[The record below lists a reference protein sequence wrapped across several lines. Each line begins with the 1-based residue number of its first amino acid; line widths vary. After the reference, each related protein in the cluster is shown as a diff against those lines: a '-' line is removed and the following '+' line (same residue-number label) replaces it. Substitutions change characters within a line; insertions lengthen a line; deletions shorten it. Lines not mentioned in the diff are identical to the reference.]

1 MANKFIERL
10 AHFHNRLI
18 IALSITGQ
26 KITMIRTHYSTQIT
40 PEMNGKSVTVCGW
53 AHEIRDLGGI
63 TFLVVRDREGLVQV
77 TLFKKTID
85 KGVLETVRNLS
96 RESVVVVT
104 GNIKKEEKAPN
115 GYELVPTKVTVLGKS
130 DSPLPMDTTGK
141 VDADLDTRLDVRFM
155 DLRRPN
161 TQAIFRLRHLML
173 KSIREFLG
181 SEGFIEITTPKVVAT
196 ATEGGTAL
204 FPITYFEREAFLN
217 QSPQLFKQLMMS
229 GGLDRVLEIG
239 PIFRAEEHD
248 TRKHLNEATS
258 IDIEASFLDNE
269 DVMVILEDLIKHV
282 YSNVSEHGANY
293 LKTLGVELSIPKT
306 PFKRVTYDEAIDI
319 ARDNGE
325 QIEWGDDLT
334 TESEHTI
341 GETMGEHYFIVDWPT
356 KIKPFYALPY
366 ENKPELCRAFDM
378 MHPRMELSSGAQR
391 VHSYEMLRKRI
402 TEQGL
407 DADGF
412 EFYLKAFRY
421 GMPPHSGWGLG
432 AERLLMTMLGIE
444 NIREVVLFPRDRKR
458 LSP

>member
-1 MANKFIERL
+1 
-10 AHFHNRLI
+10 
-18 IALSITGQ
+18 
-26 KITMIRTHYSTQIT
+26 MIRTHYSTQIT
-40 PEMNGKSVTVCGW
+40 PEMNGSSVTICGW

-85 KGVLETVRNLS
+85 KNVLEIVRNLS
-96 RESVVVVT
+96 RESVVAVT
-104 GNIKKEEKAPN
+104 GNVKKEAKAPN
-115 GYELVPTKVTVLGKS
+115 GYELVPTAVTVLGKAE
-130 DSPLPMDTTGK
+130 SPLPMDTTGK

-155 DLRRPN
+155 DMRRPY
-161 TQAIFRLRHLML
+161 TQSIFRIRHLIL
-173 KSIREFLG
+173 KSIREFLNE
-181 SEGFIEITTPKVVAT
+181 EGFVEITTPKVVAT

-229 GGLDRVLEIG
+229 GGLDRVFEIG

-258 IDIEASFLDNE
+258 IDIEASFLDHE
-269 DVMVILEDLIKHV
+269 DVMVILENMVKYV
-282 YSNVSEHGANY
+282 YSNVAENGAGY
-293 LKTLGVELSIPKT
+293 LKTLGVDIKIPET
-306 PFKRVTYDEAIDI
+306 PFKRITYDEAIKI

-325 QIEWGDDLT
+325 QIEWGDDLST
-334 TESEHTI
+334 GSEHSIGKTI
-341 GETMGEHYFIVDWPT
+341 GEHYFIVDWPS

-366 ENKPELCRAFDM
+366 EDKPEICRAFDM

-391 VHSYEMLRKRI
+391 VHSYEMLRDRI
-402 TEQGL
+402 TEKGL
-407 DADGF
+407 NADGF

-421 GMPPHSGWGLG
+421 GMPPHSGWGVG
-432 AERLLMTMLGIE
+432 AERLLMTMLGID

>member
-1 MANKFIERL
+1 
-10 AHFHNRLI
+10 
-18 IALSITGQ
+18 
-26 KITMIRTHYSTQIT
+26 MIRTHYSTQIT
-40 PEMNGKSVTVCGW
+40 PEMNGSSVTVCGW

-85 KGVLETVRNLS
+85 KNVLEIVRNLS
-96 RESVVVVT
+96 RESVVAVT
-104 GNIKKEEKAPN
+104 GNVKKEAKAPN
-115 GYELVPTKVTVLGKS
+115 GYELVPTAVTVLGKAE
-130 DSPLPMDTTGK
+130 SPLPMDTTGK
-141 VDADLDTRLDVRFM
+141 VDADLDTRLDARFM
-155 DLRRPN
+155 DVRRPG
-161 TQAIFRLRHLML
+161 TQAIFRIRHLIQ
-173 KSIREFLG
+173 KSVREFLG
-181 SEGFIEITTPKVVAT
+181 KEGFIEITTPKVVAT

-229 GGLDRVLEIG
+229 GGLDRVYEIG

-269 DVMVILEDLIKHV
+269 DVMVILENLVKYV
-282 YSNVSEHGANY
+282 YSSVAENGEKY
-293 LKTLGVELSIPKT
+293 LKTLGVELKIPKT
-306 PFKRVTYDEAIDI
+306 PFKRVTYDEAISI

-325 QIEWGDDLT
+325 KIEWGDDLT
-334 TESEHTI
+334 TESEHSI
-341 GETMGEHYFIVDWPT
+341 GETVGEHYFIVDWPT
-356 KIKPFYALPY
+356 KIKPFYVMPY
-366 ENKPELCRAFDM
+366 ENKPEICRAFDM

-391 VHSYEMLRKRI
+391 VHSYELLRSRI

-407 DADGF
+407 NADGF

-421 GMPPHSGWGLG
+421 GMPPHAGWGLG
-432 AERLLMTMLGIE
+432 AERLLMTMLGVE

>member
-1 MANKFIERL
+1 
-10 AHFHNRLI
+10 
-18 IALSITGQ
+18 
-26 KITMIRTHYSTQIT
+26 MIRTHYSTQIT
-40 PEMNGKSVTVCGW
+40 PEMNGSSVTICGW

-85 KGVLETVRNLS
+85 KNVLETVRALS
-96 RESVVVVT
+96 RESVVAVT
-104 GNIKKEEKAPN
+104 GNVKKEAKAPN
-115 GYELVPTKVTVLGKS
+115 GYELVPTAVTVLGKA

-155 DLRRPN
+155 DMRRLP
-161 TQAIFRLRHLML
+161 TQSIFRIRHLIL
-173 KSIREFLG
+173 KSVREYLDN
-181 SEGFIEITTPKVVAT
+181 EGFVEITTPKVVAT

-229 GGLDRVLEIG
+229 GGLDRVFEIG

-269 DVMVILEDLIKHV
+269 DVMVILENLVKYV
-282 YSNVSEHGANY
+282 YTYVAEKGSNH
-293 LKTLGVELSIPKT
+293 LKNIGVELKIPQT
-306 PFKRVTYDEAIDI
+306 PFKRITYDEAIKL
-319 ARDNGE
+319 ASDNGE
-325 QIEWGDDLT
+325 QIEWGEDLT
-334 TESEHTI
+334 TESEHSIGKTI
-341 GETMGEHYFIVDWPT
+341 GEHYFIVGWPS

-366 ENKPELCRAFDM
+366 EDKPEICRGFDM

-391 VHSYEMLRKRI
+391 VHSYEMLRDRI
-402 TEQGL
+402 TAQGL
-407 DADGF
+407 NADGF
-412 EFYLKAFRY
+412 DFYLKAFKY

>member
-1 MANKFIERL
+1 
-10 AHFHNRLI
+10 
-18 IALSITGQ
+18 
-26 KITMIRTHYSTQIT
+26 MIRTHYSNQIT
-40 PEMNGKSVTVCGW
+40 PEMNSSSVTVCGW

-63 TFLVVRDREGLVQV
+63 MFLVVRDREGLIQV

-85 KGVLETVRNLS
+85 KGVLETVKNIS
-96 RESVVVVT
+96 RESVVAVT
-104 GNIKKEEKAPN
+104 GTVKKEAKAPN
-115 GYELVPTKVTVLGKS
+115 GYEIIPTAVIVPGKAE
-130 DSPLPMDTTGK
+130 SPLPMDTTGK

-155 DLRRPN
+155 DMRRIR
-161 TQAIFRLRHLML
+161 TTSIFRIRHLVL
-173 KSIREFLG
+173 KSIREYLDR
-181 SEGFIEITTPKVVAT
+181 EGFVEITTPKIVAT

-229 GGLDRVLEIG
+229 GGLDRVYEIG

-258 IDIEASFLDNE
+258 IDIEASFVDNE
-269 DVMVILEDLIKHV
+269 DVMVTLENLVHHV
-282 YSNVSEHGANY
+282 YTCVARNGQSY
-293 LKTLGVELSIPKT
+293 LKNLGVEIKIPRL
-306 PFKRVTYDEAIDI
+306 PFKRITYDEAIKI
-319 ARDNGE
+319 ANDNGE
-325 QIEWGDDLT
+325 QIEWGDDLS
-334 TESEHTI
+334 TESEHSIGKTI
-341 GETMGEHYFIVDWPT
+341 GEHYFITDWPS

-366 ENKPELCRAFDM
+366 EDRPELCRAFDM

-391 VHSYEMLRKRI
+391 EHSYELLKQRI
-402 TEQGL
+402 ADQGL
-407 DADGF
+407 DPDGF

-421 GMPPHSGWGLG
+421 GMPPHSGWGVG

>member
-1 MANKFIERL
+1 
-10 AHFHNRLI
+10 
-18 IALSITGQ
+18 
-26 KITMIRTHYSTQIT
+26 MIRTHYSTQIT
-40 PEMNGKSVTVCGW
+40 PEMNQSPVTICGW

-63 TFLVVRDREGLVQV
+63 MFLIVRDREGLVQV

-85 KGVLETVRNLS
+85 KNVLETARNIS
-96 RESVVVVT
+96 RESVVAVT
-104 GNIKKEEKAPN
+104 GNIKKEAKAPN
-115 GYELVPTKVTVLGKS
+115 GYELIPTEIKVLGKAE
-130 DSPLPMDTTGK
+130 SPLPMDTTGK

-155 DLRRPN
+155 DMRRPY
-161 TQAIFRLRHLML
+161 TQSIFRIRHLIL
-173 KSIREFLG
+173 KSIREYFDR
-181 SEGFIEITTPKVVAT
+181 EGFVEITTPKVVAT

-229 GGLDRVLEIG
+229 GGLDRVFEIG

-258 IDIEASFLDNE
+258 IDIEASFLDHE
-269 DVMVILEDLIKHV
+269 DVMVILENLVKYV
-282 YSNVSEHGANY
+282 YTYVSDNGKNY
-293 LKTLGVELSIPKT
+293 LSNLGVEIKIPET
-306 PFKRVTYDEAIDI
+306 PFKRITYTEAIKI
-319 ARDNGE
+319 ANDGGE
-325 QIEWGDDLT
+325 KIEWGEDLG

-341 GETMGEHYFIVDWPT
+341 GNAIGEHYFITDWPS
-356 KIKPFYALPY
+356 KIKPFYAMPY
-366 ENKPELCRAFDM
+366 DDKPELCRAFDM

-391 VHSYEMLRKRI
+391 VHSYELLRQRI
-402 TEQGL
+402 TGQGL
-407 DADGF
+407 NADGF
-412 EFYLKAFRY
+412 DFYLKAFRY

>member
-1 MANKFIERL
+1 
-10 AHFHNRLI
+10 
-18 IALSITGQ
+18 
-26 KITMIRTHYSTQIT
+26 MIRTHYSTQIT
-40 PEMNGKSVTVCGW
+40 PEMNGSSVTICGW

-85 KGVLETVRNLS
+85 KNVLEIVRNLS
-96 RESVVVVT
+96 RESVVAVT
-104 GNIKKEEKAPN
+104 GNVKKEAKAPN
-115 GYELVPTKVTVLGKS
+115 GYELVPAAVTVLGKAE
-130 DSPLPMDTTGK
+130 SPLPMDTTGK
-141 VDADLDTRLDVRFM
+141 VDADLDTRLDARFM
-155 DLRRPN
+155 DVRRPG
-161 TQAIFRLRHLML
+161 TQAIFRIRHLIQ
-173 KSIREFLG
+173 KSVREFLG
-181 SEGFIEITTPKVVAT
+181 GEGFIEITTPKVVAT

-229 GGLDRVLEIG
+229 GGLDRVFEIG

-269 DVMVILEDLIKHV
+269 DVMVILENLVKYV
-282 YSNVSEHGANY
+282 YSSVAEGGEKY
-293 LKTLGVELSIPKT
+293 LKTLGVELKIPKT
-306 PFKRVTYDEAIDI
+306 PFKRVTYDEAISI

-325 QIEWGDDLT
+325 KIEWGDDLT
-334 TESEHTI
+334 TESEHSI
-341 GETMGEHYFIVDWPT
+341 GETVGEHYFIVDWPT
-356 KIKPFYALPY
+356 KIKPFYVMPY
-366 ENKPELCRAFDM
+366 ENKPEICRAFDM

-391 VHSYEMLRKRI
+391 VHSYELLRSRI

-407 DADGF
+407 NADGF
-412 EFYLKAFRY
+412 DFYLKAFRY
-421 GMPPHSGWGLG
+421 GMPPHAGWGLG
-432 AERLLMTMLGIE
+432 AERLLMTMLGVE

>member
-1 MANKFIERL
+1 MP
-10 AHFHNRLI
+10 
-18 IALSITGQ
+18 
-26 KITMIRTHYSTQIT
+26 MIRTHYSNQIT
-40 PEMNGKSVTVCGW
+40 PEMNGNSVTVCGW

-63 TFLVVRDREGLVQV
+63 TFLVVRDREGLIQV

-85 KGVLETVRNLS
+85 KNVLEVVKNVS
-96 RESVVVVT
+96 RESVVSVKGTV
-104 GNIKKEEKAPN
+104 KREAKAPN
-115 GYELVPTKVTVLGKS
+115 GYELVPTAINVLGIAE
-130 DSPLPMDTTGK
+130 SPLPMDTTGK

-155 DLRRPN
+155 DLRRLR
-161 TQAIFRLRHLML
+161 TTSIFRIRHLIL
-173 KSIREFLG
+173 KSIREYLDR
-181 SEGFIEITTPKVVAT
+181 EGFVEITTPKVVAT

-229 GGLDRVLEIG
+229 GGLDRVFEIG

-258 IDIEASFLDNE
+258 IDIEASFIDNE
-269 DVMVILEDLIKHV
+269 DVMVILENLVNYV
-282 YSNVSEHGANY
+282 YTYVSENGKTY
-293 LKTLGVELSIPKT
+293 LKNLEVDIKIPRL
-306 PFKRVTYDEAIDI
+306 PFKRITYDEAIKI
-319 ARDNGE
+319 AKDSGE
-325 QIEWGDDLT
+325 QIEWGDDLS
-334 TESEHTI
+334 TESEHTVGKTI
-341 GETMGEHYFIVDWPT
+341 GEHYFITDWPS

-366 ENKPELCRAFDM
+366 EDKPEICRAFDM

-391 VHSYEMLRKRI
+391 VHNCEMLRSRI
-402 TEQGL
+402 TAQGL

-412 EFYLKAFRY
+412 DFYLKAFKY

-444 NIREVVLFPRDRKR
+444 NIREVVLFPRDRRR

>member
-1 MANKFIERL
+1 
-10 AHFHNRLI
+10 
-18 IALSITGQ
+18 
-26 KITMIRTHYSTQIT
+26 MIRTHYSTQIT
-40 PEMNGKSVTVCGW
+40 PEMDGNSVTICGW

-63 TFLVVRDREGLVQV
+63 MFLVVRDREGLVQV

-85 KGVLETVRNLS
+85 KNVLEIVRNIS
-96 RESVVVVT
+96 RESVLAVT
-104 GNIKKEEKAPN
+104 GNVKKEAKAPN
-115 GYELVPTKVTVLGKS
+115 GYELIPTAVTVLGKAE
-130 DSPLPMDTTGK
+130 SPLPMDTTGK
-141 VDADLDTRLDVRFM
+141 VDADLDTRLDARFM
-155 DLRRPN
+155 DMRRPR
-161 TQAIFRLRHLML
+161 TQAIFRIRHLIL
-173 KSIREFLG
+173 KSIREYL
-181 SEGFIEITTPKVVAT
+181 EKDGFVEITTPKVVAT

-229 GGLDRVLEIG
+229 GGLDRVFEIG

-258 IDIEASFLDNE
+258 IDIEASFIDNE
-269 DVMVILEDLIKHV
+269 DVMVILENLVNFV
-282 YSNVSEHGANY
+282 YRYVAQKGAGQ
-293 LKTLGVELSIPKT
+293 LKTLGIEELIIPKT
-306 PFKRVTYDEAIDI
+306 PFRRITYDEAISI
-319 ARDNGE
+319 AHENGE
-325 QIEWGDDLT
+325 KIEWGDDLS
-334 TESEHTI
+334 TESEHAI
-341 GETMGEHYFIVDWPT
+341 GKTVGEHYFIVDWPS

-366 ENKPELCRAFDM
+366 EDKPELCRGFDM

-391 VHSYEMLRKRI
+391 VHSYELLKSRI
-402 TEQGL
+402 EAQGL
-407 DADGF
+407 DPDGF

>member
-1 MANKFIERL
+1 
-10 AHFHNRLI
+10 
-18 IALSITGQ
+18 
-26 KITMIRTHYSTQIT
+26 MIRTHYSTQIT
-40 PEMNGKSVTVCGW
+40 PEMNGSSVTVCGW

-63 TFLVVRDREGLVQV
+63 TFLVVRDREGLIQV

-85 KGVLETVRNLS
+85 KNVLEIVRNLS
-96 RESVVVVT
+96 RESVVAIT
-104 GNIKKEEKAPN
+104 GNVKKEAKAPN
-115 GYELVPTKVTVLGKS
+115 GYELVPIAVTVFGKAE
-130 DSPLPMDTTGK
+130 SPLPMDTTGK
-141 VDADLDTRLDVRFM
+141 VDADLDTRLDARFM
-155 DLRRPN
+155 DMRRPG
-161 TQAIFRLRHLML
+161 TQAIFRIRHLIQ
-173 KSIREFLG
+173 KSVREFLSG
-181 SEGFIEITTPKVVAT
+181 EGFIEITTPKVVAT

-229 GGLDRVLEIG
+229 GGLDRVFEIG

-269 DVMVILEDLIKHV
+269 DVMVILENLVKHV
-282 YSNVSEHGANY
+282 YSSVAENGEKY
-293 LKTLGVELSIPKT
+293 LKTLGVEPEIPKT
-306 PFKRVTYDEAIDI
+306 PFARVTYDEAISI

-325 QIEWGDDLT
+325 KIEWGDDLT
-334 TESEHTI
+334 TESEHSI
-341 GETMGEHYFIVDWPT
+341 GDTVGKHYFIVDWPT
-356 KIKPFYALPY
+356 KIKPFYVMPY
-366 ENKPELCRAFDM
+366 ENKPEICRAFDM

-391 VHSYEMLRKRI
+391 VHSYELLRSRI

-407 DADGF
+407 NADGF

-421 GMPPHSGWGLG
+421 GMPPHAGWGLG
-432 AERLLMTMLGIE
+432 AERLLMTMLGVE